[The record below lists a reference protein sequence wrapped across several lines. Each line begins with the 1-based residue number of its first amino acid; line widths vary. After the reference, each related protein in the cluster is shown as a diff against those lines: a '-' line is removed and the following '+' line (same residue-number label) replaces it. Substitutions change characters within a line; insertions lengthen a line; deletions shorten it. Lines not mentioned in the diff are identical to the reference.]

1 MSDYL
6 TPAEMHEWADEL
18 ERSYSRGNK
27 CPATLRAYAD
37 VVESIACTEPEM
49 SDGMCAWCLA
59 GLTSGDEH
67 SETCLWKRA
76 RELAGHE

>member
-6 TPAEMHEWADEL
+6 TPAELDEWADEL
-18 ERSYSRGNK
+18 ERTYPPDNK
-27 CPATLRAYAD
+27 LAPTLRAYAD
-37 VVESIACTEPEM
+37 VIWSIAGTEPEM
-49 SDGMCAWCLA
+49 SDGMCSWCLA

-76 RELAGHE
+76 RELAGKE